1 MEEISNNQEIRQPVQ
16 KTSINKLSMTI
27 STING
32 SGSGT
37 SNKTLHRAIFKMGV
51 PVSGKNIIPSNIKG
65 MPTWYSIRVNQDG
78 FLSRQ
83 EFDDILVAMQAASI
97 EKDIA
102 ALKPGGVLFYNQDLE
117 KYIQRTDIH
126 CYPMPIRELTKDFD
140 VPAELHDYVENMAY
154 VGVVAHILR
163 IDFQAIKQALV
174 YHFNGKEKPVESN
187 YAIIKHAAE
196 WAKTNLVK
204 TDPYEIRP
212 MNKNKGMIMVD
223 GNTAG
228 ALGAIYGGV
237 QFCGWYPITPSTSM
251 IETLREQIVDLR
263 QDAQTGKSTY
273 AIVQAEDELAA
284 IGMVVGAGWAG
295 LRAMTSTS
303 GPGLSLMAEYLGL
316 AYFAEVPLVVWD
328 VQRVGPSTGLPTRTG
343 QSDLRFA
350 ANISHGDTQF
360 VLLTP
365 GTVKECFEDG
375 WKAFDIA
382 ERLQTPIIVLSDL
395 DLGMNEW
402 SSDKFEYPDTPLDRG
417 KIVWEDNMDEMIK
430 KMGGK
435 WGRYLDIDG
444 DSIPYR
450 AVPGN
455 LDPRSAYFT
464 RGTGHDEFAGYSEE
478 PHDWE
483 ELLNRLLRKS
493 ETAKKFIPQPI
504 IHSVQNARSGL
515 ICWGSTHD
523 AVLEAQSILMERN
536 FPVDFMRIRAIPFR
550 DEVAD
555 FIHSHDYCYVVELNR
570 DGHLRQLLLQ
580 EYPENASNL
589 IQISHINGQPLSAE
603 WVVDQITAREG
614 R

>member
-1 MEEISNNQEIRQPVQ
+1 MEEISDDQKIKQPAQ
-16 KTSINKLSMTI
+16 KTSINNLSMTI
-27 STING
+27 STTNG

-51 PVSGKNIIPSNIKG
+51 PISGKNIIPSNIKG

-83 EFDDILVAMQAASI
+83 ESDDILVAMQAASI

-117 KYIQRTDIH
+117 KYIQRTDIC
-126 CYPMPIRELTKDFD
+126 CYPMPIKELTKDFD
-140 VPAELHDYVENMAY
+140 VPSELRDYVENMAY
-154 VGVVAHILR
+154 VGIVAQMLR
-163 IDFQAIKQALV
+163 IDFQAIKQALA

-187 YAIIKHAAE
+187 YAIIQHAAN
-196 WAKTNLVK
+196 WAETNLVK

-212 MNKNKGMIMVD
+212 MDKNKGMIMVD

-263 QDAQTGKSTY
+263 RDVQTGKSTY

-382 ERLQTPIIVLSDL
+382 ERLQTPVLILSDL

-402 SSDKFEYPDTPLDRG
+402 SSDKFEYPDAPLDRG
-417 KIVWEDNMDEMIK
+417 KIVWEDDMEAIIK
-430 KMGGK
+430 KMGGI

-444 DSIPYR
+444 DGIPYR

-455 LDPRSAYFT
+455 LDSRSAYFT

-478 PHDWE
+478 PQDWE
-483 ELLNRLLRKS
+483 KLLNRLLKKS

-504 IHSVQNARSGL
+504 ISNVKNARIGL

-523 AVLEAQSILMERN
+523 AVLEAQSILMKWN
-536 FPVDFMRIRAIPFR
+536 FPVDFMRVRAVPFR
-550 DEVAD
+550 DEVTD

-570 DGHLRQLLLQ
+570 DGHLRQLLLL
-580 EYPENASNL
+580 EYPDYASNL
-589 IQISHINGQPLSAE
+589 IHLSHIDGQPLSAE
-603 WVVDQITAREG
+603 WVVDQIKAREG

>member
-1 MEEISNNQEIRQPVQ
+1 MEEITDDQKIKQPAQ
-16 KTSINKLSMTI
+16 KTITNNFSMTI

-37 SNKTLHRAIFKMGV
+37 SNKTLHRAIFRMGV
-51 PVSGKNIIPSNIKG
+51 PVCGKNIIPSNIKG
-65 MPTWYSIRVNQDG
+65 LPTWYSIRVNEDG
-78 FLSRQ
+78 YLSRREQ
-83 EFDDILVAMQAASI
+83 DDILVTMQASSFA
-97 EKDIA
+97 KDIA

-126 CYPMPIRELTKDFD
+126 CYPMPIKELTKEFE
-140 VPAELHDYVENMAY
+140 VPSELRDYVENMVY
-154 VGVVAHILR
+154 VGVVAQMLR

-174 YHFNGKEKPVESN
+174 YHFNGKEKPIESN
-187 YAIIKHAAE
+187 FAIIKYAAD
-196 WAKTNLVK
+196 WAEANLVK
-204 TDPYEIRP
+204 TDPYEIQP
-212 MNKNKGMIMVD
+212 MDKNRGMIMVD

-228 ALGAIYGGV
+228 AMGAIYGGV

-251 IETLREQIVDLR
+251 IETLREQIADLR
-263 QDAQTGKSTY
+263 RDPQTGKSTY

-284 IGMVVGAGWAG
+284 IGMVLGAGWAG

-343 QSDLRFA
+343 QNDLRFA

-360 VLLTP
+360 VLLAP
-365 GTVKECFEDG
+365 GTVQECFEDG

-382 ERLQTPIIVLSDL
+382 ERLQTPVIVLSDL

-402 SSDKFEYPDTPLDRG
+402 SSAPFEFPDVPMDRG
-417 KIVWEDNMDEMIK
+417 KIVWEDGMDEIIER
-430 KMGGK
+430 MGGK

-444 DSIPYR
+444 DGVPYR
-450 AVPGN
+450 TVQGN
-455 LDPRSAYFT
+455 LDTRSAYFA

-478 PHDWE
+478 PQDWE
-483 ELLNRLLRKS
+483 ELLNRLLKKS
-493 ETAKKFIPQPI
+493 ETAKQFVPAPI
-504 IHSVQNARSGL
+504 IHNLQDARIGV
-515 ICWGSTHD
+515 ICWGSTHE
-523 AVLEAQSILMERN
+523 AVLETQSILAKRN
-536 FPVDFMRIRAIPFR
+536 LPVDFMRVRAIPFR

-555 FIHSHDYCYVVELNR
+555 FIHSHDYCYVIELNR
-570 DGHLRQLLLQ
+570 DGHLRQLLLL
-580 EYPENASNL
+580 EFPENATNL
-589 IQISHINGQPLSAE
+589 IQIAHIDGQPLSAE
-603 WVVDQITAREG
+603 WVVEQIVAREG